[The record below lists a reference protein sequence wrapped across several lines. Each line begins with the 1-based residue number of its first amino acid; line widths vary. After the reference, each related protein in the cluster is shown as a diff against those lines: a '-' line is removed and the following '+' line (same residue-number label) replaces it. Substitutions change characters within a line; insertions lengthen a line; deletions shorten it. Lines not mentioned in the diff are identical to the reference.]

1 MYQQKVKQKFIF
13 TLHLLAWAR
22 TLSRGTLEFELERLQ
37 RSPEQYNTMPCSSEH
52 SDYDSCEENKQQR
65 TFL

>member
-22 TLSRGTLEFELERLQ
+22 TLSRGTSEFELERLQ
-37 RSPEQYNTMPCSSEH
+37 RSPEQCNTMPCSSEH